1 MVLGSA
7 SRWREEHGVHSVV
20 SVMRARGRGSGGKS
34 LQGKGALS
42 LFRVDRVGERRER
55 VKARKEHSW
64 VLLDAADGDVFFTKP
79 LKSEEEKTPTLSL
92 SLSLSPAPPLLVV
105 QSADPCIINCA
116 FSTGSIHLAR
126 KERCP
131 FPSSTQRA
139 KGSSLHLQNPMST
152 LDVAGLLS
160 SLRRALEPQRKPDM
174 LVSFGR
180 WALVQRDSLAVRAA
194 SPLAVATVS
203 SSIGTGPFRIFF
215 SGDFE
220 NGVEQLTQPLSLLP
234 LSLSLLFLSLPTL
247 KQPGRARRGLRPGSA
262 LRVLRR
268 LQAPREKK
276 GDGADHG
283 ERRQAAALRRRRR
296 RCRRRGDGQ
305 GLPPDPLLPREAAC
319 RRRLPSLPFF
329 RRGRARRPPA
339 PRGLQGQG
347 ARRGRGQRRPEG
359 GRRPAG
365 GSRRPR
371 GEAGGEPEDE
381 EGGGRRAR
389 GGVRPAADADPD
401 QRSPEERTRRRRRRR
416 RRRRERRSDG
426 GVKVFREPAVGG
438 AFVGR
443 AGLEGRKGARRR
455 MRQRDFYFDFQT
467 RKTLFYPFFFFLL
480 VLINCVCQLLQKK
493 KRMKLE
499 KTKKYSEEI

>member
-234 LSLSLLFLSLPTL
+234 LSLSLVSLSSHSKTTRSRSPRASPWERSSRPSPPPSSTRKEGRRRGSRRAASSSSPPPPPPPLP
-247 KQPGRARRGLRPGSA
+247 PARRRPGS
-262 LRVLRR
+262 
-268 LQAPREKK
+268 
-276 GDGADHG
+276 
-283 ERRQAAALRRRRR
+283 
-296 RCRRRGDGQ
+296 
-305 GLPPDPLLPREAAC
+305 
-319 RRRLPSLPFF
+319 PS
-329 RRGRARRPPA
+329 
-339 PRGLQGQG
+339 
-347 ARRGRGQRRPEG
+347 
-359 GRRPAG
+359 
-365 GSRRPR
+365 
-371 GEAGGEPEDE
+371 
-381 EGGGRRAR
+381 
-389 GGVRPAADADPD
+389 
-401 QRSPEERTRRRRRRR
+401 
-416 RRRRERRSDG
+416 
-426 GVKVFREPAVGG
+426 
-438 AFVGR
+438 
-443 AGLEGRKGARRR
+443 
-455 MRQRDFYFDFQT
+455 
-467 RKTLFYPFFFFLL
+467 
-480 VLINCVCQLLQKK
+480 
-493 KRMKLE
+493 
-499 KTKKYSEEI
+499 